1 MMGKRLQR
9 GRNKGAIAAMLTVYE
24 SDVLTRTSSQPRVIS
39 WERKAVEIV
48 EIRFK
53 DVAITRDICRED
65 FLVSIGTR
73 IKVGKVS
80 GFKEDVVRV

>member
-1 MMGKRLQR
+1 LRQYDKE
-9 GRNKGAIAAMLTVYE
+9 AIE
-24 SDVLTRTSSQPRVIS
+24 
-39 WERKAVEIV
+39 
-48 EIRFK
+48 
-53 DVAITRDICRED
+53 DICRED